1 MGPELSISAGSQ
13 QVTLMLLV
21 HHPHLSS
28 EAPFCKKR
36 KSFLKVTFASLS
48 RPSALEEK
56 SGLAE
61 QSVTLPGSAIDNHTR
76 RGCLNAQDGP

>member
-28 EAPFCKKR
+28 EAPFCKKKEIFFKSNICIFKQTQCFGR
-36 KSFLKVTFASLS
+36 KIRA
-48 RPSALEEK
+48 
-56 SGLAE
+56 G
-61 QSVTLPGSAIDNHTR
+61 
-76 RGCLNAQDGP
+76 